1 MIAITAIT
9 AGVKLGITYTLI
21 AHAINIK
28 RSDGKKNS
36 IVLLYT
42 LLFL

>member
-1 MIAITAIT
+1 MIATTAIT
-9 AGVKLGITYTLI
+9 AGVKLGTMYTLTKN
-21 AHAINIK
+21 AINIK